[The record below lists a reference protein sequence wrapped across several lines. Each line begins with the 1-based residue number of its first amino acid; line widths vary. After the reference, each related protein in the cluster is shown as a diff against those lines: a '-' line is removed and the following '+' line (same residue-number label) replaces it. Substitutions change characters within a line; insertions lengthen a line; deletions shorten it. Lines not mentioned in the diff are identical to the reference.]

1 MTAQEQTE
9 TIVILKEQLQRYM
22 KDKNVESQAIAMEQM
37 REIMYEFL
45 AEQTKTKVEVVKDN
59 IIVKFEI

>member
-1 MTAQEQTE
+1 MTQEQTE
-9 TIVILKEQLQRYM
+9 TIVIRKEQLQRYM

-37 REIMYEFL
+37 REIMYKFL
-45 AEQTKTKVEVVKDN
+45 AEQAKTKVEVVKDN